1 MVCSNVVDTLFFLR
15 KDKYNVKPQDA
26 AHMVTELLECLYIS
40 RIVREAFCKRN
51 KFQIHNPQDVST
63 DCSDK
68 RGLTINALNK
78 VSMEFLEQSYMIP
91 Q

>member
-1 MVCSNVVDTLFFLR
+1 M
-15 KDKYNVKPQDA
+15 
-26 AHMVTELLECLYIS
+26 MTELFVRL

-51 KFQIHNPQDVST
+51 KFHNPQDVST

-78 VSMEFLEQSYMIP
+78 VSVEFLEQSYMIP